1 MIILGSCSEKVRIE
15 WAGLGSTEKAG
26 ACLGRAAVWTAQ
38 AVGVKVPQQPGF
50 AQVLVEQV
58 YHREV
63 HVRKLRHRTFS
74 EHEPYPP
81 SLLFVILNETAKNS
95 ISLTARI
102 TGPGVDV
109 NERSERT
116 TLFRLRFIRLFCGA
130 NLIASA
136 TWSGEAP

>member
-1 MIILGSCSEKVRIE
+1 VRIE
-15 WAGLGSTEKAG
+15 LAGLGSTEKAG

-81 SLLFVILNETAKNS
+81 SLLFVILNKTAENS
-95 ISLTARI
+95 ISLT
-102 TGPGVDV
+102 
-109 NERSERT
+109 SE
-116 TLFRLRFIRLFCGA
+116 
-130 NLIASA
+130 
-136 TWSGEAP
+136 